1 MKKYIFPVLLS
12 IIVGFFTTKFMFD
25 QYTNKEKL
33 VPTFGVG
40 ENVYFIQQGIYS
52 STDSVKEHLKNFNN
66 YVYTI
71 INGKYYVFIG
81 ITKNQDVVKKM
92 QEFYS
97 KKGYITY
104 VKEFK
109 VKTSEFLLALDNFDA
124 VLKETTDEEV
134 IQNIINQTIA
144 KYKELVVDN
153 G

>member
-1 MKKYIFPVLLS
+1 MKKYIFTILLS

-25 QYTNKEKL
+25 QYTNKETLKP
-33 VPTFGVG
+33 VFSVG

-52 STDSVKEHLKNFNN
+52 TLESVKENLKDFNN
-66 YVYTI
+66 YIYTV

-81 ITKNQDVVKKM
+81 MTKNETVLTKI
-92 QEFYS
+92 QEFY
-97 KKGYITY
+97 KKQGYTTY

-109 VKTSEFLLALDNFDA
+109 IKDEEFLMALDNYDI
-124 VLKETTDEEV
+124 VLKETVDEEV
-134 IQNIINQTIA
+134 IKTIINQTIK